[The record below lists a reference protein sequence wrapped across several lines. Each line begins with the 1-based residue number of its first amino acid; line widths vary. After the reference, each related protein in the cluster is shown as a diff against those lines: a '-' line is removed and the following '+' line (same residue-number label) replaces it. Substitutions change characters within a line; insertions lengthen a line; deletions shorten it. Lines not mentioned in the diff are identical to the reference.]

1 VEAVEKKIRGK
12 IRQIA
17 ADEAN
22 FFQDCCT
29 TTCSTLIEQGRISC
43 EESAYCDFVEE
54 NYFLSLVSE
63 LLLEEVILTY
73 MLQTVCT

>member
-29 TTCSTLIEQGRISC
+29 TTVQHADR
-43 EESAYCDFVEE
+43 ARANF
-54 NYFLSLVSE
+54 
-63 LLLEEVILTY
+63 
-73 MLQTVCT
+73 M

>member
-1 VEAVEKKIRGK
+1 VEAVEKKIEGK

-29 TTCSTLIEQGRISC
+29 TQ
-43 EESAYCDFVEE
+43 
-54 NYFLSLVSE
+54 LV
-63 LLLEEVILTY
+63 
-73 MLQTVCT
+73 